1 LTNEHVITKEMIDTK
16 QKITIIYDAQN
27 KYKEIILNKDERF
40 IKEYKNI
47 NIDIT
52 IIEILKDDNIKE
64 KYFLL
69 PAIENNDLIDKNIYI
84 VQFPYGDLSYSKG
97 KILKRNLYEIAYD
110 VSTKEGSSGSPIFLE
125 NSNSVI
131 GIHKQGSKKNM
142 ENYGDLI
149 YPIIIDL
156 KPQINYENGDYY
168 KGDIINGKAN
178 GKGILYYKEG
188 KIKYEGNFINDK
200 MEGYGKFYYKN
211 GRYYIGQFKQN
222 LLNGNGKLYD
232 INGNIK
238 YKGNFINNKFEGDGI
253 YYSEGCDYYIGPHK
267 NGLRNGKGTLYY
279 ENGKI
284 KYEGDLECGMY
295 NGKGTL
301 YRSDGIIE
309 YSGKFKRGE
318 PDDCIIF

>member
-1 LTNEHVITKEMIDTK
+1 MEHSEERINENETYNPLNRIDINLYNVIKSVCKIITTRINGTGFLIKLYKNNKEFYCILTNEHVITKEMIDMK

-84 VQFPYGDLSYSKG
+84 VQFPHGDLSYSKG
-97 KILKRNLYEIAYD
+97 KILKRNLYEITYD

-178 GKGILYYKEG
+178 GKGILYYKMV
-188 KIKYEGNFINDK
+188 K
-200 MEGYGKFYYKN
+200 
-211 GRYYIGQFKQN
+211 
-222 LLNGNGKLYD
+222 LNMKVIFL
-232 INGNIK
+232 
-238 YKGNFINNKFEGDGI
+238 
-253 YYSEGCDYYIGPHK
+253 
-267 NGLRNGKGTLYY
+267 
-279 ENGKI
+279 
-284 KYEGDLECGMY
+284 
-295 NGKGTL
+295 
-301 YRSDGIIE
+301 
-309 YSGKFKRGE
+309 
-318 PDDCIIF
+318 IIFMKELENYFGKMVNIILENLRMVY